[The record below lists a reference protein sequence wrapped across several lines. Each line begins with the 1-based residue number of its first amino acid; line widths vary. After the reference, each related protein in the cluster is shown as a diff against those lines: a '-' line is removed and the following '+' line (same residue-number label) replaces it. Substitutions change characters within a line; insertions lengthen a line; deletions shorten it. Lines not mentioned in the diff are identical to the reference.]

1 MKKTGLFETGF
12 EWLEKRST
20 LFSTYEKFFLFG
32 FGLLDLKDSKKG
44 KQITCIDFRNHSLA
58 SSKQKS
64 LFQKP

>member
-32 FGLLDLKDSKKG
+32 FGLLDLKDSKKENRLLVLIFG
-44 KQITCIDFRNHSLA
+44 ITH
-58 SSKQKS
+58 
-64 LFQKP
+64 